1 MTTLTLKIP
10 EAMAA
15 ELDAEARQ
23 RHRSKSAVAREALKS
38 YLKQTTRRSSKSCYD
53 LAEPFVGCVKDAPA
67 DLSYNREHLKGFGR
81 D

>member
-1 MTTLTLKIP
+1 MTTLTVKIP
-10 EAMAA
+10 ESLAA

-23 RHRSKSAVAREALKS
+23 KHKSKSSVARDALRS
-38 YLKQTTRRSSKSCYD
+38 YLHQKNRAPKTSCYD

-67 DLSYNREHLKGFGR
+67 DLSYNEDRLKGFGC